1 MTTFAPGFTRPD
13 ADPEAPTLAD
23 VLDLA
28 VVGGLVT
35 REQVDAMTAVLDH
48 GQAYD
53 IDRTSAIPVSCA
65 CADGRHR
72 GYRGDG
78 RPHTA
83 WVHTYSFTS
92 GVRR

>member
-1 MTTFAPGFTRPD
+1 MTALGIAHSRAD
-13 ADPEAPTLAD
+13 ADTEAPTLAD
-23 VLDLA
+23 VLA
-28 VVGGLVT
+28 IAIATRLVT

-53 IDRTSAIPVSCA
+53 VERTSKIPVSCA
-65 CADGRHR
+65 CTDGRHR

-78 RPHTA
+78 KPHTA
-83 WVHTYSFTS
+83 WVWTYSFTS

>member
-1 MTTFAPGFTRPD
+1 MTALGISHSRTD
-13 ADPEAPTLAD
+13 ADTDAPTLAD

-28 VVGGLVT
+28 VIGGLVT

-53 IDRTSAIPVSCA
+53 IDRTSVLPVSCR
-65 CADGRHR
+65 CTDGRHS

-78 RPHTA
+78 TLHTA
-83 WVHTYSFTS
+83 YVHTYSLTS
-92 GVRR
+92 TVRS